1 MPREQGLK
9 PIGDSIK
16 KIIER
21 IKKERDE
28 RRRKGKP
35 IRTQPKL
42 PGMMSGG
49 MGIFSKRKRVE
60 ASEPDPK
67 GKNKSNTTRDNLTKK
82 KKRLEELRKE
92 LGMKKG
98 GLKGDP
104 SKAIR
109 SVKPALGRKKTEEF
123 LRKLKDK
130 KKKMGG
136 GMLRYNKGG
145 GADSGTK
152 GEARSK
158 VYSYARKMKDKDR
171 LTQRDIEKAKKMKG
185 LKKGGSVPEFGPGKA
200 PIKQMMKNKPRSKKR
215 GFPDLSGDGKTTM
228 KDVLIG
234 RGVIKKKSGGSI
246 KKKSRKNPMKDDRAR
261 EGLKSK
267 YRKMGFGKMI
277 DSGEID
283 FSKYKKG
290 GSIDKNVRVIDLQK
304 QGKTSK
310 KGIRVKGKGKSFMDV
325 YKKTVYNR
333 ADGGMVPFGG
343 EKRVPGSGAATRG
356 TGFKGIF

>member
-1 MPREQGLK
+1 MPRHQGLR
-9 PIGDSIK
+9 PIGDSVK
-16 KIIER
+16 KIIEK

-28 RRRKGKP
+28 RKRKGKP

-60 ASEPDPK
+60 AGEPDPK

-82 KKRLEELRKE
+82 KKRLEELKKE
-92 LGMKKG
+92 LGMKRG
-98 GLKGDP
+98 GMKDP

-109 SVKPALGRKKTEEF
+109 SVKPTLGRKKTEEY

-171 LTQRDIEKAKKMKG
+171 LTQRDIEKAEKMLSKKKLMKG
-185 LKKGGSVPEFGPGKA
+185 LKKG
-200 PIKQMMKNKPRSKKR
+200 

-234 RGVIKKKSGGSI
+234 RGVIKKKS
-246 KKKSRKNPMKDDRAR
+246 
-261 EGLKSK
+261 
-267 YRKMGFGKMI
+267 
-277 DSGEID
+277 
-283 FSKYKKG
+283 G

>member
-1 MPREQGLK
+1 MPRQQGLR
-9 PIGDSIK
+9 PIGDSVR

-21 IKKERDE
+21 IRKEREE
-28 RRRKGKP
+28 RKNKNKP

-42 PGMMSGG
+42 PGM
-49 MGIFSKRKRVE
+49 
-60 ASEPDPK
+60 
-67 GKNKSNTTRDNLTKK
+67 
-82 KKRLEELRKE
+82 
-92 LGMKKG
+92 KKG
-98 GLKGDP
+98 GMKNPDKVIK
-104 SKAIR
+104 SI
-109 SVKPALGRKKTEEF
+109 KPTLGRKKTEEF

-136 GMLRYNKGG
+136 GMLKY
-145 GADSGTK
+145 
-152 GEARSK
+152 
-158 VYSYARKMKDKDR
+158 
-171 LTQRDIEKAKKMKG
+171 
-185 LKKGGSVPEFGPGKA
+185 KKG
-200 PIKQMMKNKPRSKKR
+200 

-234 RGVIKKKSGGSI
+234 KGVIKKK
-246 KKKSRKNPMKDDRAR
+246 N
-261 EGLKSK
+261 
-267 YRKMGFGKMI
+267 
-277 DSGEID
+277 
-283 FSKYKKG
+283 G

-343 EKRVPGSGAATRG
+343 EKRVPGSGAATKG

>member
-1 MPREQGLK
+1 MPRRESGLK

-21 IKKERDE
+21 IRKEREE
-28 RRRKGKP
+28 RGRKSKP

-42 PGMMSGG
+42 PGM
-49 MGIFSKRKRVE
+49 
-60 ASEPDPK
+60 
-67 GKNKSNTTRDNLTKK
+67 
-82 KKRLEELRKE
+82 
-92 LGMKKG
+92 KKG
-98 GLKGDP
+98 GMKDP

-109 SVKPALGRKKTEEF
+109 SVKPTLGRKKTEEF
-123 LRKLKDK
+123 LRKLKNK

-136 GMLRYNKGG
+136 GMLRY
-145 GADSGTK
+145 
-152 GEARSK
+152 
-158 VYSYARKMKDKDR
+158 
-171 LTQRDIEKAKKMKG
+171 
-185 LKKGGSVPEFGPGKA
+185 KKG
-200 PIKQMMKNKPRSKKR
+200 

-234 RGVIKKKSGGSI
+234 RGVIKKKS
-246 KKKSRKNPMKDDRAR
+246 
-261 EGLKSK
+261 
-267 YRKMGFGKMI
+267 
-277 DSGEID
+277 
-283 FSKYKKG
+283 G

>member
-1 MPREQGLK
+1 MPRQQGLR
-9 PIGDSIK
+9 PIGDEVK

-21 IKKERDE
+21 IKKEREE
-28 RRRKGKP
+28 RKKNKP

-42 PGMMSGG
+42 PGM
-49 MGIFSKRKRVE
+49 
-60 ASEPDPK
+60 
-67 GKNKSNTTRDNLTKK
+67 
-82 KKRLEELRKE
+82 
-92 LGMKKG
+92 KKG
-98 GLKGDP
+98 GMKDP
-104 SKAIR
+104 SKVIR
-109 SVKPALGRKKTEEF
+109 SVKPTLGRKKTEEF

-136 GMLRYNKGG
+136 GMLKY
-145 GADSGTK
+145 
-152 GEARSK
+152 
-158 VYSYARKMKDKDR
+158 
-171 LTQRDIEKAKKMKG
+171 
-185 LKKGGSVPEFGPGKA
+185 KKG
-200 PIKQMMKNKPRSKKR
+200 

-234 RGVIKKKSGGSI
+234 KGVIKKK
-246 KKKSRKNPMKDDRAR
+246 N
-261 EGLKSK
+261 
-267 YRKMGFGKMI
+267 
-277 DSGEID
+277 
-283 FSKYKKG
+283 G

-333 ADGGMVPFGG
+333 AEGGMVPFGG

>member
-1 MPREQGLK
+1 MPRQQGLK
-9 PIGDSIK
+9 PIGDSVK

-21 IKKERDE
+21 IKKEREE
-28 RRRKGKP
+28 RRKKGKP

-42 PGMMSGG
+42 PGMGRGG
-49 MGIFSKRKRVE
+49 ILGV
-60 ASEPDPK
+60 
-67 GKNKSNTTRDNLTKK
+67 KNPLYVTKT
-82 KKRLEELRKE
+82 
-92 LGMKKG
+92 
-98 GLKGDP
+98 
-104 SKAIR
+104 IR
-109 SVKPALGRKKTEEF
+109 TIKPTLGRKKTEEF
-123 LRKLKDK
+123 LKKLKNK

-136 GMLRYNKGG
+136 GMLKY
-145 GADSGTK
+145 
-152 GEARSK
+152 
-158 VYSYARKMKDKDR
+158 
-171 LTQRDIEKAKKMKG
+171 
-185 LKKGGSVPEFGPGKA
+185 KKG
-200 PIKQMMKNKPRSKKR
+200 

-228 KDVLIG
+228 KDILIG

-246 KKKSRKNPMKDDRAR
+246 KKKSRKNPMKDERAR
-261 EGLKSK
+261 EGLKSL
-267 YRKMGFGKMI
+267 YRKMGMGKMI

-283 FSKYKKG
+283 FSEYKKG

-333 ADGGMVPFGG
+333 AEGGMVPFGG

>member
-1 MPREQGLK
+1 MAKKDIKIVDLIDRFGKDRVLK
-9 PIGDSIK
+9 ALT
-16 KIIER
+16 KIR
-21 IKKERDE
+21 FTNK
-28 RRRKGKP
+28 
-35 IRTQPKL
+35 
-42 PGMMSGG
+42 
-49 MGIFSKRKRVE
+49 KRVE
-60 ASEPDPK
+60 ERK
-67 GKNKSNTTRDNLTKK
+67 TGKKHMGF
-82 KKRLEELRKE
+82 KRG
-92 LGMKKG
+92 GMK
-98 GLKGDP
+98 DP

-109 SVKPALGRKKTEEF
+109 SVKPTLGRKKTEEF

-136 GMLRYNKGG
+136 GMLKY
-145 GADSGTK
+145 
-152 GEARSK
+152 
-158 VYSYARKMKDKDR
+158 
-171 LTQRDIEKAKKMKG
+171 
-185 LKKGGSVPEFGPGKA
+185 KKG
-200 PIKQMMKNKPRSKKR
+200 

-234 RGVIKKKSGGSI
+234 RGVIKKKS
-246 KKKSRKNPMKDDRAR
+246 
-261 EGLKSK
+261 
-267 YRKMGFGKMI
+267 
-277 DSGEID
+277 
-283 FSKYKKG
+283 G

>member
-1 MPREQGLK
+1 MPRRGSVGLR
-9 PIGDSIK
+9 PIGDSIR

-21 IKKERDE
+21 IRQEREE
-28 RRRKGKP
+28 RRNKNKP

-42 PGMMSGG
+42 PGM
-49 MGIFSKRKRVE
+49 
-60 ASEPDPK
+60 
-67 GKNKSNTTRDNLTKK
+67 
-82 KKRLEELRKE
+82 
-92 LGMKKG
+92 KKG
-98 GLKGDP
+98 GMKDP

-109 SVKPALGRKKTEEF
+109 SVKPTLGRKKTEEF
-123 LRKLKDK
+123 LRKLKGK

-145 GADSGTK
+145 GADM
-152 GEARSK
+152 SK
-158 VYSYARKMKDKDR
+158 VKQKKQGPAGGLRKIKKRKSTADTMLDQKGFQLKYPNRGSGPNNPVVMYSV
-171 LTQRDIEKAKKMKG
+171 
-185 LKKGGSVPEFGPGKA
+185 KKG
-200 PIKQMMKNKPRSKKR
+200 

-228 KDVLIG
+228 KDILIG
-234 RGVIKKKSGGSI
+234 RGVIKKK
-246 KKKSRKNPMKDDRAR
+246 
-261 EGLKSK
+261 
-267 YRKMGFGKMI
+267 
-277 DSGEID
+277 
-283 FSKYKKG
+283 KG
-290 GSIDKNVRVIDLQK
+290 GMLDKNVRVIDLQK

>member
-1 MPREQGLK
+1 MPRQQGLR

-21 IKKERDE
+21 IKKEREE
-28 RRRKGKP
+28 RRKKGKP

-60 ASEPDPK
+60 AGEPDPK
-67 GKNKSNTTRDNLTKK
+67 GKNKSDTVKDNLTKK
-82 KKRLEELRKE
+82 KKRLEELKRE
-92 LGMKKG
+92 LGMKRG
-98 GLKGDP
+98 GMKDP

-109 SVKPALGRKKTEEF
+109 SVKPTLGRKKTEEF

-136 GMLRYNKGG
+136 GMLKY
-145 GADSGTK
+145 
-152 GEARSK
+152 
-158 VYSYARKMKDKDR
+158 
-171 LTQRDIEKAKKMKG
+171 
-185 LKKGGSVPEFGPGKA
+185 KKG
-200 PIKQMMKNKPRSKKR
+200 

-228 KDVLIG
+228 KDILIG
-234 RGVIKKKSGGSI
+234 RGVIKKK
-246 KKKSRKNPMKDDRAR
+246 
-261 EGLKSK
+261 
-267 YRKMGFGKMI
+267 
-277 DSGEID
+277 
-283 FSKYKKG
+283 KG
-290 GSIDKNVRVIDLQK
+290 GMLDKNVRVIDLQK

>member
-1 MPREQGLK
+1 MPRQQGLR
-9 PIGDSIK
+9 PIGDSVR

-21 IKKERDE
+21 IRKEREE
-28 RRRKGKP
+28 RKNKNKP

-42 PGMMSGG
+42 PGM
-49 MGIFSKRKRVE
+49 
-60 ASEPDPK
+60 
-67 GKNKSNTTRDNLTKK
+67 
-82 KKRLEELRKE
+82 
-92 LGMKKG
+92 KKG
-98 GLKGDP
+98 GMKNPDKVIK
-104 SKAIR
+104 SI
-109 SVKPALGRKKTEEF
+109 KPTLGRKKTEEF

-136 GMLRYNKGG
+136 GMLKY
-145 GADSGTK
+145 
-152 GEARSK
+152 
-158 VYSYARKMKDKDR
+158 
-171 LTQRDIEKAKKMKG
+171 
-185 LKKGGSVPEFGPGKA
+185 KKG
-200 PIKQMMKNKPRSKKR
+200 

-234 RGVIKKKSGGSI
+234 RGVIKKK
-246 KKKSRKNPMKDDRAR
+246 
-261 EGLKSK
+261 
-267 YRKMGFGKMI
+267 
-277 DSGEID
+277 
-283 FSKYKKG
+283 KG
-290 GSIDKNVRVIDLQK
+290 GMLDKNVRVIDLQK

>member
-1 MPREQGLK
+1 MPRHKEIKIVDLIDRFGKDRILK
-9 PIGDSIK
+9 ALTKRRFTNK
-16 KIIER
+16 KKVEER
-21 IKKERDE
+21 KTGQKHMGFKR
-28 RRRKGKP
+28 
-35 IRTQPKL
+35 
-42 PGMMSGG
+42 GG
-49 MGIFSKRKRVE
+49 MK
-60 ASEPDPK
+60 
-67 GKNKSNTTRDNLTKK
+67 
-82 KKRLEELRKE
+82 
-92 LGMKKG
+92 
-98 GLKGDP
+98 DP

-109 SVKPALGRKKTEEF
+109 SVKPTLGRKKTEEF

-152 GEARSK
+152 GETRSK

-171 LTQRDIEKAKKMKG
+171 LTQRDVEKAEKMLSKKKLMKG
-185 LKKGGSVPEFGPGKA
+185 LKKG
-200 PIKQMMKNKPRSKKR
+200 

-234 RGVIKKKSGGSI
+234 KGVIKKK
-246 KKKSRKNPMKDDRAR
+246 N
-261 EGLKSK
+261 
-267 YRKMGFGKMI
+267 
-277 DSGEID
+277 
-283 FSKYKKG
+283 G

>member
-1 MPREQGLK
+1 MPRHQGLR
-9 PIGDSIK
+9 PIGDSVK
-16 KIIER
+16 KIIEK

-28 RRRKGKP
+28 RKRKGKP

-60 ASEPDPK
+60 AGEPDPK

-82 KKRLEELRKE
+82 KKRLEELKKE
-92 LGMKKG
+92 LGMKRG
-98 GLKGDP
+98 GMKDP

-109 SVKPALGRKKTEEF
+109 SVKPTLGRKKTEEY

-171 LTQRDIEKAKKMKG
+171 LTQRDIEKAEKMLSKKKLMKG
-185 LKKGGSVPEFGPGKA
+185 LKKG
-200 PIKQMMKNKPRSKKR
+200 

-234 RGVIKKKSGGSI
+234 RGVIKKK
-246 KKKSRKNPMKDDRAR
+246 
-261 EGLKSK
+261 
-267 YRKMGFGKMI
+267 
-277 DSGEID
+277 
-283 FSKYKKG
+283 KG
-290 GSIDKNVRVIDLQK
+290 GMLDKNVRVIDLQK

>member
-1 MPREQGLK
+1 MPRQQGLK
-9 PIGDSIK
+9 PIGDSVK

-21 IKKERDE
+21 IKKEREE
-28 RRRKGKP
+28 RRKKGKP

-42 PGMMSGG
+42 PGMGRGG
-49 MGIFSKRKRVE
+49 ILGV
-60 ASEPDPK
+60 
-67 GKNKSNTTRDNLTKK
+67 KNPLYVTKT
-82 KKRLEELRKE
+82 
-92 LGMKKG
+92 
-98 GLKGDP
+98 
-104 SKAIR
+104 IR
-109 SVKPALGRKKTEEF
+109 TIKPTLGRKKTEEF
-123 LRKLKDK
+123 LKKLKNK

-136 GMLRYNKGG
+136 GMLKY
-145 GADSGTK
+145 
-152 GEARSK
+152 
-158 VYSYARKMKDKDR
+158 
-171 LTQRDIEKAKKMKG
+171 
-185 LKKGGSVPEFGPGKA
+185 KKG
-200 PIKQMMKNKPRSKKR
+200 

-234 RGVIKKKSGGSI
+234 RGVIKKKS
-246 KKKSRKNPMKDDRAR
+246 
-261 EGLKSK
+261 
-267 YRKMGFGKMI
+267 
-277 DSGEID
+277 
-283 FSKYKKG
+283 G

>member
-1 MPREQGLK
+1 MPRRESGLR
-9 PIGDSIK
+9 PIGDSVK

-21 IKKERDE
+21 IRKEREE
-28 RRRKGKP
+28 RRRKNKP

-42 PGMMSGG
+42 PGM
-49 MGIFSKRKRVE
+49 
-60 ASEPDPK
+60 
-67 GKNKSNTTRDNLTKK
+67 
-82 KKRLEELRKE
+82 
-92 LGMKKG
+92 KKG
-98 GLKGDP
+98 GMKDP

-109 SVKPALGRKKTEEF
+109 SVKPTLGRKKTEEF

-152 GEARSK
+152 GETRSK

-171 LTQRDIEKAKKMKG
+171 LTQRDIEKAEKMLRKKKLMKG
-185 LKKGGSVPEFGPGKA
+185 FKKG
-200 PIKQMMKNKPRSKKR
+200 

-234 RGVIKKKSGGSI
+234 RGVIKKKSGGHFD
-246 KKKSRKNPMKDDRAR
+246 KKNVD
-261 EGLKSK
+261 EH
-267 YRKMGFGKMI
+267 
-277 DSGEID
+277 
-283 FSKYKKG
+283 
-290 GSIDKNVRVIDLQK
+290 VRVIDLQK

>member
-98 GLKGDP
+98 GLRGDP

-109 SVKPALGRKKTEEF
+109 SLKPTLGRKKTEEY
-123 LRKLKDK
+123 LKKLKDK

-136 GMLRYNKGG
+136 GMLRY
-145 GADSGTK
+145 
-152 GEARSK
+152 
-158 VYSYARKMKDKDR
+158 
-171 LTQRDIEKAKKMKG
+171 
-185 LKKGGSVPEFGPGKA
+185 KKG
-200 PIKQMMKNKPRSKKR
+200 

>member
-98 GLKGDP
+98 GLRGDP

-109 SVKPALGRKKTEEF
+109 SLKPTLGRKKTEEY

-152 GEARSK
+152 GETRSK
-158 VYSYARKMKDKDR
+158 VYSYARKMKAKDR
-171 LTQRDIEKAKKMKG
+171 LTQRDIEKAEKMLSKKKLMKG
-185 LKKGGSVPEFGPGKA
+185 LKKG
-200 PIKQMMKNKPRSKKR
+200 

-234 RGVIKKKSGGSI
+234 KGVIKKK
-246 KKKSRKNPMKDDRAR
+246 N
-261 EGLKSK
+261 
-267 YRKMGFGKMI
+267 
-277 DSGEID
+277 
-283 FSKYKKG
+283 G

>member
-60 ASEPDPK
+60 ASEPDRK
-67 GKNKSNTTRDNLTKK
+67 GQNKSNTTRDNLTKK

-109 SVKPALGRKKTEEF
+109 SVKPTLGRKKTEEF

-185 LKKGGSVPEFGPGKA
+185 LKKGG
-200 PIKQMMKNKPRSKKR
+200 
-215 GFPDLSGDGKTTM
+215 FPDLSGDGKTTM

-283 FSKYKKG
+283 FSKYNKG

>member
-1 MPREQGLK
+1 MPRQQGLR
-9 PIGDSIK
+9 PIGDSVR

-21 IKKERDE
+21 IRKEREE
-28 RRRKGKP
+28 RKNKNKP

-42 PGMMSGG
+42 PGM
-49 MGIFSKRKRVE
+49 
-60 ASEPDPK
+60 
-67 GKNKSNTTRDNLTKK
+67 
-82 KKRLEELRKE
+82 
-92 LGMKKG
+92 KKG
-98 GLKGDP
+98 GMKNPDKVIK
-104 SKAIR
+104 SI
-109 SVKPALGRKKTEEF
+109 KPTLGRKKTEEF

-136 GMLRYNKGG
+136 GMLKY
-145 GADSGTK
+145 
-152 GEARSK
+152 
-158 VYSYARKMKDKDR
+158 
-171 LTQRDIEKAKKMKG
+171 
-185 LKKGGSVPEFGPGKA
+185 KKG
-200 PIKQMMKNKPRSKKR
+200 

-234 RGVIKKKSGGSI
+234 RGVIKKKNGG
-246 KKKSRKNPMKDDRAR
+246 M
-261 EGLKSK
+261 L
-267 YRKMGFGKMI
+267 
-277 DSGEID
+277 
-283 FSKYKKG
+283 
-290 GSIDKNVRVIDLQK
+290 DKNVRVIDLQK